1 VVLRISK
8 TVRAARGSRSRSA
21 LGAKSDNACCT
32 QGEPRRYADVL
43 TGTTARGSVLPSCA
57 VTEHRRGGL
66 GPHG

>member
-43 TGTTARGSVLPSCA
+43 TGTTARGSV
-57 VTEHRRGGL
+57 
-66 GPHG
+66 